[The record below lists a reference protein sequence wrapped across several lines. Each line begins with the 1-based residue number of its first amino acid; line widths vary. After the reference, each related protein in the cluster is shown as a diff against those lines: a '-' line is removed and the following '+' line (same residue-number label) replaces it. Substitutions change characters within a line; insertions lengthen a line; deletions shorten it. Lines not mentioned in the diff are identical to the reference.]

1 MNNTNDF
8 LMHADDP
15 NESIDLRDVVD
26 PVEEEENVRAI
37 LIEDLEPTSPTF
49 GAMSL
54 GSLGFQIASER
65 TGDDS
70 DWKWTTF
77 GNAQGFNADLIT
89 AGTLNAININGSNIS
104 GGTII
109 GTVINNGGGTFK
121 VDGDGMLTATSAVIS
136 GSITG
141 STISGGTITGST
153 ISGGTITGSSVY
165 GGVITGPSIVLE
177 ENGALTSY
185 EELEYDGQPNGWAN
199 LELNRGSL
207 SFTGETAIRGV
218 TPIKASSL
226 YSYAGISLSTTYT
239 ETGANDYVVIGTG
252 TAILFNAGVTSRSTN
267 FSYSIMSDG
276 RLIQQVN
283 GQDYTGYT
291 GTINANQGFRVVN
304 GIIVGTA

>member
-1 MNNTNDF
+1 MNQSNDF

-15 NESIDLRDVVD
+15 NEDISLRDLVD
-26 PVEEEENVRAI
+26 PVEEEEDVRAI

-104 GGTII
+104 GGTIT

-121 VDGDGMLTATSAVIS
+121 VDEDGMLTATSAVIS

-141 STISGGTITGST
+141 STISGGN
-153 ISGGTITGSSVY
+153 ISGANVYGGTITGSNV
-165 GGVITGPSIVLE
+165 VLE
-177 ENGALTSY
+177 QNGELSSY
-185 EELEYDGQPNGWAN
+185 EELEYDGQPNGWAR
-199 LELNRGSL
+199 LELNRGAL
-207 SFTGETAIRGV
+207 AFTGETKIRGV
-218 TPIKASSL
+218 IPIKAESL
-226 YSYAGISLSTTYT
+226 YSYGGISLTTRFT
-239 ETGANDYVVIGTG
+239 ESGGTDSVWIGTG
-252 TAILFNAGVTSRSTN
+252 TSVLFGAGVTSSSTN
-267 FSYSIMSDG
+267 FNYSIMADG
-276 RLIQQVN
+276 RITQEIN
-283 GQDYTGYT
+283 GQFYTGYT
-291 GTINANQGFRVVN
+291 GTINANQGFRVIN
-304 GIIVGTA
+304 GIIVGTV